1 MTVVIKPSV
10 SPETDIGAPPTSR
23 GPIARSIAASV
34 AAGLGTALAL
44 ALMVFPGAAESTITG
59 SMLVGFGLGWA
70 LMGLLSTRLTSC
82 PQRWTAVPAIAMGA
96 SGLGLLVVRPDSAAM
111 TWISWSWPAPMLAL
125 VFWMSVQVRRGPSGP
140 GRWLLAPVIAVLG
153 LAAVAASYENIVVV
167 RDQRTFAAPGAM
179 YDVGGHELY
188 LDCHGHGSPTVVL
201 ANGLGEVSASWARI
215 VDRVDDTTRVCAY
228 DRAGQGWSQDAASP
242 QDGQAAALD
251 LHRLLS
257 VAGEQG
263 PYLLVG
269 HSIGG
274 TYAMTYAA
282 QYPEQVAGM
291 VLLDSSSPEQ
301 FTTLPSYAGQY
312 AVAHRVM
319 ALAPTLSRLGLG
331 RVVAAVAP
339 SHLPAAAADQVRSLT
354 SNAHAARS
362 VSGEWQVLPD
372 LFAQA
377 RALTTLGSR
386 PLAVLT
392 ASESVEKTDGWA
404 AAQDQLATLSS
415 NRVHRVVASTHVGL
429 LEDQPGSD
437 EAVRAIDDIITAVR
451 TSSHVHD

>member
-188 LDCHGHGSPTVVL
+188 LDCHGHGSPTV
-201 ANGLGEVSASWARI
+201 
-215 VDRVDDTTRVCAY
+215 
-228 DRAGQGWSQDAASP
+228 
-242 QDGQAAALD
+242 
-251 LHRLLS
+251 
-257 VAGEQG
+257 
-263 PYLLVG
+263 
-269 HSIGG
+269 
-274 TYAMTYAA
+274 
-282 QYPEQVAGM
+282 
-291 VLLDSSSPEQ
+291 
-301 FTTLPSYAGQY
+301 
-312 AVAHRVM
+312 
-319 ALAPTLSRLGLG
+319 
-331 RVVAAVAP
+331 
-339 SHLPAAAADQVRSLT
+339 
-354 SNAHAARS
+354 
-362 VSGEWQVLPD
+362 
-372 LFAQA
+372 
-377 RALTTLGSR
+377 
-386 PLAVLT
+386 
-392 ASESVEKTDGWA
+392 
-404 AAQDQLATLSS
+404 
-415 NRVHRVVASTHVGL
+415 
-429 LEDQPGSD
+429 
-437 EAVRAIDDIITAVR
+437 
-451 TSSHVHD
+451 